1 MTTVRIF
8 FEKCGESAYISLLDL
23 QRVFHRMLKMSSLP
37 VYYTQGFNPH
47 IYLSFT
53 CPLSLGQES
62 LCESCEV
69 KTEQETIDPQAWIDA
84 LQPLMPRG
92 IVITKVAPAVE
103 KVGEIETAAYEITMP
118 AGSAIALDA
127 YNNAEHAEVTKKT
140 KRGCKTL
147 ELKHYLDRIEYT
159 IEGGTLRF
167 TALPKKKKP
176 WQKFWKI
183 SGNWSSFSGRTAQSS
198 NIWLIRF
205 GTWILN
211 ARLCPKLP
219 ANLSWIKKRLTVWIS
234 WPQTAASANCCRYWK
249 NFSISGIVKTA
260 TSKSVCRVLKP

>member
-84 LQPLMPRG
+84 LQPLMP
-92 IVITKVAPAVE
+92 
-103 KVGEIETAAYEITMP
+103 P

-167 TALPKKKKP
+167 TALLPCGSGEALNLNP
-176 WQKFWKI
+176 SLLTDFLRTQGSAPVWQ
-183 SGNWSSFSGRTAQSS
+183 
-198 NIWLIRF
+198 
-205 GTWILN
+205 
-211 ARLCPKLP
+211 
-219 ANLSWIKKRLTVWIS
+219 
-234 WPQTAASANCCRYWK
+234 
-249 NFSISGIVKTA
+249 
-260 TSKSVCRVLKP
+260 CRVVRTHLYNKAGKDFE

>member
-147 ELKHYLDRIEYT
+147 ELKHAALYGAAALRKRRGTEPESVPADRLPPHA
-159 IEGGTLRF
+159 GGR
-167 TALPKKKKP
+167 
-176 WQKFWKI
+176 
-183 SGNWSSFSGRTAQSS
+183 S
-198 NIWLIRF
+198 
-205 GTWILN
+205 
-211 ARLCPKLP
+211 RLAVPRGADAPL
-219 ANLSWIKKRLTVWIS
+219 
-234 WPQTAASANCCRYWK
+234 
-249 NFSISGIVKTA
+249 
-260 TSKSVCRVLKP
+260 

>member
-23 QRVFHRMLKMSSLP
+23 QRVFHRMLKMSNLP

-103 KVGEIETAAYEITMP
+103 KVGEIETAAYESRCPPTQPSPLTPTTMP
-118 AGSAIALDA
+118 STPRSRKRRSAAA
-127 YNNAEHAEVTKKT
+127 
-140 KRGCKTL
+140 KR
-147 ELKHYLDRIEYT
+147 
-159 IEGGTLRF
+159 
-167 TALPKKKKP
+167 
-176 WQKFWKI
+176 
-183 SGNWSSFSGRTAQSS
+183 WS
-198 NIWLIRF
+198 
-205 GTWILN
+205 
-211 ARLCPKLP
+211 
-219 ANLSWIKKRLTVWIS
+219 
-234 WPQTAASANCCRYWK
+234 
-249 NFSISGIVKTA
+249 
-260 TSKSVCRVLKP
+260 

>member
-8 FEKCGESAYISLLDL
+8 FEKCGEAAYISLLDL

-47 IYLSFT
+47 IYLSFS

-69 KTEQETIDPQAWIDA
+69 KTEQESIEPQRWIDA

-92 IVITKVAPAVE
+92 IVITKIAPARE

-118 AGSAIALDA
+118 ASSAIALDA

-140 KRGCKTL
+140 KRGQKTL
-147 ELKHYLDRIEYT
+147 DLKAYLDRIAYT
-159 IEGGTLRF
+159 VEDDTLHF
-167 TALPKKKKP
+167 TAVLPCGSGEALNLNPAACSFMVFRNSVFRKKK
-176 WQKFWKI
+176 
-183 SGNWSSFSGRTAQSS
+183 
-198 NIWLIRF
+198 L
-205 GTWILN
+205 
-211 ARLCPKLP
+211 
-219 ANLSWIKKRLTVWIS
+219 
-234 WPQTAASANCCRYWK
+234 
-249 NFSISGIVKTA
+249 
-260 TSKSVCRVLKP
+260 